1 MTAASSTEPKPEPAM
16 AGEPWHRLDRR
27 SIWVAPLTPLAG
39 LFATGL
45 VVLTVR
51 GWENLGL
58 VEPAIG
64 AVVAIGAFG
73 WSAWYW
79 ATTWYR
85 VTATQVELRSG
96 LLVRQHRSVPRDRLR
111 SVDLT
116 ADVVHRLAGLAVVAI
131 GTGRQGGESDDEV
144 TLDSVA
150 TAEAERLRVV
160 LLARD
165 ARPDTRDV
173 TAPDALA
180 PDAPVA
186 SPHDDAPPLAVFDAS
201 WVRLAP
207 LSLLGLVAIGLLG
220 AGAGQLARAVDV
232 EVFEVGPVQ
241 AVLDWFGR
249 TPLLV
254 SVLGG
259 LAVLVVLNAI
269 LSTVVYVLL
278 YGGFTL
284 TRAADGTL
292 RISYGLL
299 TRRSVSIE
307 ELRIRGVAIEEP
319 LLLRLGGGARCKIV
333 AAGLGTKGREGKEK
347 QDSDLLLPAAPRA
360 VVHRVTAAVL
370 RSPCVPVAG
379 PLTRHPVAALR
390 VLARQRVATAAV
402 PAAVLGLLAGLG
414 LVPHWTWQV
423 ALLLLPPA
431 VAFAVLEYRNLGH
444 GITDRFLVVR
454 DGSTLRR
461 TVVLRRDGIIAWRF
475 RRSVL
480 QRRPRLLTTSAA
492 VAAGKGAHT
501 INYADQDEVLAMAR
515 DTVPGLLAPF
525 LELDAGR

>member
-1 MTAASSTEPKPEPAM
+1 MSTASSTELEPGPATS
-16 AGEPWHRLDRR
+16 GELWRRLDRR

-39 LFATGL
+39 LFATAL
-45 VVLTVR
+45 VVLTFR

-58 VEPAIG
+58 VEPVIG
-64 AVVAIGAFG
+64 GVVAIGAFG

-96 LLVRQHRSVPRDRLR
+96 LLVRQHRSVARDRLR

-116 ADVVHRLAGLAVVAI
+116 ADVAHRLAGLAVVAI

-144 TLDSVA
+144 KLDSVA
-150 TAEAERLRVV
+150 AAEAERLRVV
-160 LLARD
+160 LLSRD
-165 ARPDTRDV
+165 ARPGTPGA
-173 TAPDALA
+173 TAA
-180 PDAPVA
+180 P
-186 SPHDDAPPLAVFDAS
+186 PHDAVPPLAVFDAS

-220 AGAGQLARAVDV
+220 AAAGQLARVADV
-232 EVFEVGPVQ
+232 EVFEWGPVP
-241 AVLDWFGR
+241 AVFDWFGR

-259 LAVLVVLNAI
+259 LAVLAVLNAV
-269 LSTVVYVLL
+269 LSTVVYIVL
-278 YGGFTL
+278 YGGFEL

-307 ELRIRGVAIEEP
+307 ERRIRGVALEEP
-319 LLLRLGGGARCKIV
+319 LLLRLGRGARAKIV
-333 AAGLGTKGREGKEK
+333 AAGLGTKDRQGKDK
-347 QDSDLLLPAAPRA
+347 LDSDLLLPAVPITVA
-360 VVHRVTAAVL
+360 HRVTAAVL
-370 RSPCVPVAG
+370 ESDSAPVTA
-379 PLTRHPVAALR
+379 PLARHPVAALR
-390 VLARQRVATAAV
+390 VLARQWVAAAAV
-402 PAAVLGLLAGLG
+402 PAAVLGLVAGLG

-431 VAFAVLEYRNLGH
+431 AAFAVLEYRNLGH
-444 GITDRFLVVR
+444 GITDRFLVIR
-454 DGSTLRR
+454 AGSTMRR
-461 TVVLRRDGIIAWRF
+461 TVALRRDGIIAWRF

-480 QRRPRLLTTSAA
+480 QRRPRLLTVSAA

-501 INYADQDEVLAMAR
+501 ISYADQDEVLAMTR
-515 DTVPGLLAPF
+515 DAVPGLLAPF
-525 LELDAGR
+525 LEIDAG